1 MNASRTY
8 PQGVPSWVD
17 TSQRDLDVARRFYGG
32 LFGWTFETV
41 TPPGAPGEYVIA
53 KLDGRDVGGLSSS
66 GDSGGESIAWHTYVA
81 VDDAQAQIAVVAK
94 AGGSVLA
101 EPADAGPAG
110 RSAVCADPW
119 GAQFR
124 LWQAGRRLG
133 AQVVNMP
140 GAWNFSD
147 LHTSDPAQAA
157 AFYSEVFGWV
167 IDDVGFGSMVRVPG
181 YGDHLQATIDP
192 DIYARQDAVHSPP
205 GFADAVGW
213 VVPIGPG
220 SVPHWHVTFTV
231 ADRDATAAA
240 VSRLGGEVVST
251 EESEWT
257 RTALVRD
264 PSGAVFTASQFT
276 PPS

>member
-8 PQGVPSWVD
+8 PHGVPSWVEV
-17 TSQRDLDVARRFYGG
+17 SQPDLDPARQFYGE

-41 TPPGAPGEYVIA
+41 TPPGAPSEYVIA
-53 KLDGRDVGGLSSS
+53 KLGGRDVAGL
-66 GDSGGESIAWHTYVA
+66 SGGEETSAWHTYVA
-81 VDDAQAQIAVVAK
+81 VDDADAQAALVAK
-94 AGGSVLA
+94 AGGSVLS

-110 RSAVCADPW
+110 RSAICADPS

-133 AQVVNMP
+133 AQVVNVP

-147 LHTSDPAQAA
+147 LHTPDLAQAA
-157 AFYSEVFGWV
+157 AFYPQVFGWA
-167 IDDVGFGSMVRVPG
+167 IEDVGFATMVRVPG

-192 DIYARQDAVHSPP
+192 DIHARQDAVKSPP
-205 GFADAVGW
+205 GFADAIGW
-213 VVPIGPG
+213 MVPTEPTAA
-220 SVPHWHVTFTV
+220 PHWHVSFTV
-231 ADRDATAAA
+231 ADRDAIAAA
-240 VSRLGGEVVST
+240 VPRWGGQVLST
-251 EESEWT
+251 QDSQWT
-257 RTALVRD
+257 RSALVSD